1 MSNQTIFIV
10 SNAYPPNIIGGAEVI
25 AHNQAKALQK
35 AGHNVVVFAGETY
48 SDRTQYTCYRD
59 DFEGVCVYRIRLGAD
74 TFSEDGVNF
83 FNEHVNR
90 AFEKIVQ
97 AYQPDIVHIHNII
110 GVSLGI
116 IDIAKANDSKV
127 FITLH
132 DHWGY
137 CLKNTRLLPNGSLC
151 NAVGNCTRCKPGL
164 FEGVTIPIKFRQ
176 DYFAHILSK
185 VDAFISPSQY
195 LADCYIDA
203 GFPKEKMNVIWNG
216 IEVQRFQNIHQ
227 TESQKIRFTY
237 VGYFGKHKG
246 VIHILEALEKSKLK
260 DKIQLNLVGGGEE
273 IYAYQQFIKQHKLKD
288 YVKFWGKL
296 PNSEIQTAYEE
307 TDVYVMASIWPENQ
321 PVTITEAMICGKPV
335 IASKLGG
342 NVELVQDGYTGLLYD
357 PFNVDELVE
366 KMEWM
371 IQHPEERIAYGK
383 HGKAMM
389 EQYTFDRQVDTIYKL
404 YCRTQKTS
412 EAHKNVV
419 IAFEGRDVPLNVAT
433 HLQNEQ
439 TMLLE
444 WLSAETELDILV
456 LKADTAMPLTRVAEY
471 MKRGVVII
479 APEERK
485 DIVQELTAH
494 NCGLY
499 YLKSQAVG
507 NYIEYIL
514 WHYNLLSVLKRNAE
528 NYIKE

>member
-1 MSNQTIFIV
+1 
-10 SNAYPPNIIGGAEVI
+10 
-25 AHNQAKALQK
+25 
-35 AGHNVVVFAGETY
+35 
-48 SDRTQYTCYRD
+48 
-59 DFEGVCVYRIRLGAD
+59 
-74 TFSEDGVNF
+74 
-83 FNEHVNR
+83 
-90 AFEKIVQ
+90 
-97 AYQPDIVHIHNII
+97 
-110 GVSLGI
+110 
-116 IDIAKANDSKV
+116 
-127 FITLH
+127 
-132 DHWGY
+132 
-137 CLKNTRLLPNGSLC
+137 
-151 NAVGNCTRCKPGL
+151 
-164 FEGVTIPIKFRQ
+164 
-176 DYFAHILSK
+176 
-185 VDAFISPSQY
+185 
-195 LADCYIDA
+195 
-203 GFPKEKMNVIWNG
+203 
-216 IEVQRFQNIHQ
+216 
-227 TESQKIRFTY
+227 
-237 VGYFGKHKG
+237 
-246 VIHILEALEKSKLK
+246 
-260 DKIQLNLVGGGEE
+260 
-273 IYAYQQFIKQHKLKD
+273 
-288 YVKFWGKL
+288 
-296 PNSEIQTAYEE
+296 
-307 TDVYVMASIWPENQ
+307 
-321 PVTITEAMICGKPV
+321 MICGKPV